1 MKEWVINFIDQT
13 GMPTSITVQKD
24 HEPSSED
31 AAELIRAQ
39 LFPVIDKADLNDYQ
53 GRVDKPTERSLK
65 EHGGV
70 KIISITAAA

>member
-13 GMPTSITVQKD
+13 GMPTSITVSKD
-24 HEPSSED
+24 HEPSTED
-31 AAELIRAQ
+31 AAVLIRAK
-39 LFPVIDKADLNDYQ
+39 LFPVIGQADLNDFE
-53 GRVDKPTERSLK
+53 GRVEKPTEKSLE